1 MWIDLNIR
9 RKKCKYITSIYYS
22 STYNG
27 IWISIDIY
35 TYKVSMAFGI
45 TMTSPLYTCPPF
57 KLTLRTFGSE
67 WPSEMAMTKSRRFL
81 PVLVVVKEILIASYC
96 RRFSSFFSSKMS
108 HLIKILVIKVVKI
121 ISYVINFVFNQITS
135 DWERGGIFGRYWS
148 IFPLISKYLGFKI
161 HLNTIY
167 TIVKCFMTLIEVFC
181 IVVYLYLPS

>member
-35 TYKVSMAFGI
+35 TYKISMAFGI

-67 WPSEMAMTKSRRFL
+67 
-81 PVLVVVKEILIASYC
+81 
-96 RRFSSFFSSKMS
+96 
-108 HLIKILVIKVVKI
+108 
-121 ISYVINFVFNQITS
+121 
-135 DWERGGIFGRYWS
+135 
-148 IFPLISKYLGFKI
+148 
-161 HLNTIY
+161 
-167 TIVKCFMTLIEVFC
+167 
-181 IVVYLYLPS
+181 